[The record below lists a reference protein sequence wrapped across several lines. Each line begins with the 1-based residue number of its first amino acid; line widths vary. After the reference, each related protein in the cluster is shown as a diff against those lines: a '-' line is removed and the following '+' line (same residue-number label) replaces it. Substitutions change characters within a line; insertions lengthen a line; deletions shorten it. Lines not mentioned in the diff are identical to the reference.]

1 MRPPTCSSAGSTR
14 SGEHLTD
21 ASRRRPIPVVR
32 EELPLFE
39 SGRGPVGIFGVPM
52 DLGQDRRG
60 VDMGP
65 SAIRY
70 ARLQAV
76 LEELGYPVIDLGNA
90 GTPIPETVHQDE
102 EIRRLAAVRGVCDE
116 VAERARTMISEELF
130 PIFLGGDHSIS
141 IGTVSGVAGSLGRT
155 GLIWLDAHADFNI
168 PETSPSGNV
177 HGMPLAVL
185 TGRGHPDL
193 VGIGGEGA
201 SVRTEDVVILGLRS
215 VDEEERGLPLE
226 AGGRVYTMK
235 EIDAYGI
242 ARVVRRA
249 LGDLSHLERVH
260 LSFDLDVVDPD
271 VAPGVGTPVR
281 GGLTYREAHLVMEL
295 INEADIITSLDVV
308 EVNPILD
315 YSNETAE
322 LAVELVASLMGR
334 QIIGLP
340 E

>member
-1 MRPPTCSSAGSTR
+1 
-14 SGEHLTD
+14 
-21 ASRRRPIPVVR
+21 
-32 EELPLFE
+32 
-39 SGRGPVGIFGVPM
+39 M

-102 EIRRLAAVRGVCDE
+102 EIRRLAAVRGVCEE
-116 VAERARTMISEELF
+116 VAERARAMISEELF

-155 GLIWLDAHADFNI
+155 GLIWLDAHADFNL
-168 PETSPSGNV
+168 PETSPSGNI

-201 SVRTEDVVILGLRS
+201 SVFTEDVVILGLRS
-215 VDEEERGLPLE
+215 VDVKERGLLLE
-226 AGGRVYTMK
+226 AGVRVYTMK

-242 ARVVRRA
+242 ASMVRRA
-249 LGDLSHLERVH
+249 LRDLSHLDRIH
-260 LSFDLDVVDPD
+260 LSVDLDVVDPS

-295 INEADIITSLDVV
+295 INEAGIVTSLDVV
-308 EVNPILD
+308 EINPILD
-315 YSNETAE
+315 DRNGTAE

-340 E
+340 T

>member
-1 MRPPTCSSAGSTR
+1 
-14 SGEHLTD
+14 
-21 ASRRRPIPVVR
+21 
-32 EELPLFE
+32 
-39 SGRGPVGIFGVPM
+39 
-52 DLGQDRRG
+52 
-60 VDMGP
+60 MGP

-70 ARLQAV
+70 ARLQGT
-76 LEELGYPVIDLGNA
+76 LEELGYPVVDLGNA
-90 GTPIPETVHQDE
+90 ATPIPEMVEQKGELRH
-102 EIRRLAAVRGVCDE
+102 LAAVRAVCEE
-116 VAERARTMISEELF
+116 VAGRAEAMLSEGLF

-141 IGTVSGVAGSLGRT
+141 IGTVSGIARSSGRT
-155 GLIWLDAHADFNI
+155 GVIWLDAHADFNI
-168 PETSPSGNV
+168 PETSPSGNI
-177 HGMPLAVL
+177 HGMPLSAL

-193 VGIGGEGA
+193 VAIGGEGA

-215 VDEEERGLPLE
+215 VDVEERGLLLE
-226 AGGRVYTMK
+226 TGIRVYTMK

-295 INEADIITSLDVV
+295 VNEAGIVTSLDVV

-322 LAVELVASLMGR
+322 FAVDLVASLMGR
-334 QIIGLP
+334 QIIGVP
-340 E
+340 S

>member
-1 MRPPTCSSAGSTR
+1 
-14 SGEHLTD
+14 
-21 ASRRRPIPVVR
+21 
-32 EELPLFE
+32 LFE
-39 SGRGPVGIFGVPM
+39 SVRRPAGVFGVPM

-70 ARLQAV
+70 ARLQAA
-76 LEELGYPVIDLGNA
+76 LEELGYPVTDLGNA
-90 GTPIPETVHQDE
+90 QTPIPETVEKQDE
-102 EIRRLAAVRGVCDE
+102 IRHLDAVRGVCEE
-116 VAERARTMISEELF
+116 VAARAGAMVSEGLF

-141 IGTVSGVAGSLGRT
+141 IGTVSGVARSFGRT
-155 GLIWLDAHADFNI
+155 GVIWLDAHADFNV
-168 PETSPSGNV
+168 PETSPSGNI
-177 HGMPLAVL
+177 HGMPLSVL

-193 VGIGGEGA
+193 VNIGGKGA

-215 VDEEERGLPLE
+215 VDEQERGLLLE
-226 AGGRVYTMK
+226 AGIRVYTMK
-235 EIDAYGI
+235 EIDAYGVASI
-242 ARVVRRA
+242 VRRA
-249 LGDLSHLERVH
+249 LRDLSHLERVH
-260 LSFDLDVVDPD
+260 LSVDLDVVDPG

-295 INEADIITSLDVV
+295 VNEAGIVTSLDVV

-315 YSNETAE
+315 DRNGTAE

-340 E
+340 R